1 LYILDGQDYPVTA
14 WRPMAALLMAA
25 AFIGTQAASA
35 GVVEYGYVYASRCPG
50 AGLAERVDRWHMYM
64 CNCTSYVAWALSEN
78 GQRTD
83 WFIPGAM
90 DARNWA
96 HVARLRGIP
105 VGTRARVGAVAVWQH
120 GSPLGH
126 VAYVTRVDA
135 GGRFDVAEYNLP
147 GAGDDSF
154 AFDTRTAVSPSGA
167 VFVYVPMRSR

>member
-1 LYILDGQDYPVTA
+1 MTA
-14 WRPMAALLMAA
+14 SRALAALCAV
-25 AFIGTQAASA
+25 AASTGAQSARA
-35 GVVEYGYVYASRCPG
+35 GVVEYGYAYASRCPG
-50 AGLAERVDRWHMYM
+50 AGLAERVDRWDMYM

-96 HVARLRGIP
+96 HVARLRGIA
-105 VGTRARVGAVAVWQH
+105 VGTQPRIGAVAVWPRE
-120 GSPLGH
+120 SPLGH
-126 VAYVTRVDA
+126 VAYVTGVDA

-154 AFDTRTAVSPSGA
+154 AFDTRTEVARAGA
-167 VFVYVPMRSR
+167 VFVYVPRRLR

>member
-1 LYILDGQDYPVTA
+1 MTATRALIALYA
-14 WRPMAALLMAA
+14 AA
-25 AFIGTQAASA
+25 AFIGSQPASA
-35 GVVEYGYVYASRCPG
+35 GVVEYGYVYANRCPG
-50 AGLAERVDRWHMYM
+50 AGLAERVDRWDMYM

-105 VGTRARVGAVAVWQH
+105 VGSHPRVGSVAVWQH
-120 GSPLGH
+120 GSPFGH
-126 VAYVTRVDA
+126 IAYVTRVDT

-147 GAGDDSF
+147 GVGDDSF
-154 AFDTRTAVSPSGA
+154 AFDTRTAIEPSGA
-167 VFVYVPMRSR
+167 VFVYVPTRRR